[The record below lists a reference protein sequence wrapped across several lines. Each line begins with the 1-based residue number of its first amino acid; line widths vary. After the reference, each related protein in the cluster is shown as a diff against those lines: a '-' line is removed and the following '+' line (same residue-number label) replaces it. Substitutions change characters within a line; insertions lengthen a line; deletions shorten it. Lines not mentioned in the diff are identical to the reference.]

1 MKFTKTKLLSSVH
14 YTTRRR
20 FRNAGRPPLS
30 SVLGGV
36 TAESPAAIALIGCLA
51 PAIIGFP
58 VHPGNL
64 LELSVSSAFA
74 FSSCK

>member
-1 MKFTKTKLLSSVH
+1 MTIFIMKSTKTNLVLFI
-14 YTTRRR
+14 TQR
-20 FRNAGRPPLS
+20 GRPPLS

-36 TAESPAAIALIGCLA
+36 AAESPAAIAH
-51 PAIIGFP
+51 IGFP
-58 VHPGNL
+58 VHLGNL